1 MEEKIEEQTERLN
14 EAILNE
20 ALLKDKIYVIR
31 GVQVMLDSD
40 LAKIYG
46 YTTKRLNEQVKNNIE
61 KFDEEDLMFQLTKE
75 EVEELSR
82 SKILTLNNENPNL
95 KSKILTSSLTNENE
109 FLRSKKSTSNYEN
122 ENTSSRSNFSTLKSE
137 TNIRRGSNIKY
148 LPYAFTEQGV
158 YMLMTVLKGEL
169 ATKQSKALVRLFK
182 KMKDYVIE
190 NQEILNHRDFLRLSL
205 QTAENAQN
213 IVEFRQKLS
222 EIDDKVENVVSNL
235 GDMVRK
241 SELSPIM
248 LNLGKPEIPAGWLVL
263 NGQPVESDLAYQ
275 QIYTLANKSITIID
289 NYISLK
295 TLVLFKHTKQNVS
308 VTIFTD
314 NTNNGLH
321 KVEFDDFC
329 KEYPALKI
337 DIKKANNIF
346 HDRYIVLDYN
356 SPDEK
361 IYHCGSS
368 SKDGGRKIT
377 TITKIDDTSLYKPLL
392 AQLQNNQTLTLK

>member
-1 MEEKIEEQTERLN
+1 MEDKTE
-14 EAILNE
+14 IIIDDK
-20 ALLKDKIYVIR
+20 LLKDKIYLIR
-31 GVQVMLDSD
+31 GVQVILDSD
-40 LAKIYG
+40 LAEIYG

-75 EVEELSR
+75 E
-82 SKILTLNNENPNL
+82 KDITNNIN
-95 KSKILTSSLTNENE
+95 
-109 FLRSKKSTSNYEN
+109 LRSK
-122 ENTSSRSNFSTLKSE
+122 FSTLEQGKYS
-137 TNIRRGSNIKY
+137 KY

-182 KMKDYVIE
+182 QMKDYIVD
-190 NQEILNHRDFLRLSL
+190 NQQMINQRDFLRLSL

-213 IVEFRQKLS
+213 MIEFRNKLT

-248 LNLGKPEIPAGWLVL
+248 LNLGKPEISPGWIIL

-275 QIYTLANKSITIID
+275 QIYTLANKSIAIID

-295 TLVLFKHTKQNVS
+295 TLVLFKHAKQNVS
-308 VTIFTD
+308 ITIYTD
-314 NTNNGLH
+314 NINNGLH

-329 KEYPALKI
+329 KEYSGLKI
-337 DIKKANNIF
+337 DIKKADNIF
-346 HDRYIVLDYN
+346 HDRYIILDYN
-356 SPDEK
+356 TPDEK

-368 SKDGGRKIT
+368 SKDGGRKVT
-377 TITKIDDTSLYKPLL
+377 TITKIDDTSIYKPLL
-392 AQLQNNQTLTLK
+392 AQLQKKQILVLK

>member
-1 MEEKIEEQTERLN
+1 MEEQN
-14 EAILNE
+14 ELILGE
-20 ALLKDKIYVIR
+20 TQLKDKIYFIR
-31 GVQVMLDSD
+31 GVQIMLDSD
-40 LAKIYG
+40 LAEIYG
-46 YTTKRLNEQVKNNIE
+46 YTTKAFNQQVKNNIE

-75 EVEELSR
+75 EVKELSR
-82 SKILTLNNENPNL
+82 SKFSTLNND
-95 KSKILTSSLTNENE
+95 
-109 FLRSKKSTSNYEN
+109 FLRSKFLTS
-122 ENTSSRSNFSTLKSE
+122 KIE
-137 TNIRRGSNIKY
+137 TRGGRQYS
-148 LPYAFTEQGV
+148 PYAFTEQGV

-205 QTAENAQN
+205 QTADNAQN
-213 IVEFRQKLS
+213 IIEFRQKLT

-248 LNLGKPEIPAGWLVL
+248 LNLGKPEIPPGWLVL
-263 NGQPVESDLAYQ
+263 NGQPVENDLAYQ
-275 QIYTLANKSITIID
+275 QIYTLANKTITIID

-295 TLVLFKHTKQNVS
+295 TLVLFKHAKQNVS

-314 NTNNGLH
+314 NIHNGLH

-329 KEYPALKI
+329 KEYSGLKI
-337 DIKKANNIF
+337 DLRKANNIF
-346 HDRYIVLDYN
+346 HDRYIILDYN
-356 SPDEK
+356 TPDEK
-361 IYHCGSS
+361 IYLCGSS

-392 AQLQNNQTLTLK
+392 AQIQNNQTLQLK

>member
-1 MEEKIEEQTERLN
+1 MEEKTEIIIDEQ
-14 EAILNE
+14 I
-20 ALLKDKIYVIR
+20 LKDKIYLIR

-40 LAKIYG
+40 LAEIYG
-46 YTTKRLNEQVKNNIE
+46 YTTKAFNQQVKNNIE
-61 KFDEEDLMFQLTKE
+61 KFDEDFMFQLSE
-75 EVEELSR
+75 DEVKELSR
-82 SKILTLNNENPNL
+82 SKNMLLNNDFLRSKFLTSKQDDSNL
-95 KSKILTSSLTNENE
+95 KSKFLTSSLEPNPD
-109 FLRSKKSTSNYEN
+109 FLRSKFSTSK
-122 ENTSSRSNFSTLKSE
+122 TE
-137 TNIRRGSNIKY
+137 TRGGRQY
-148 LPYAFTEQGV
+148 APYAFTEQGV

-182 KMKDYVIE
+182 QMKDYIVD
-190 NQEILNHRDFLRLSL
+190 NQQMINQRDFLRLSL

-213 IVEFRQKLS
+213 IIEFRQKLT

-248 LNLGKPEIPAGWLVL
+248 LNLGKPEIPPGWLIL

-275 QIYTLANKSITIID
+275 QIYTLANKSIAIID

-295 TLVLFKHTKQNVS
+295 TLVLFKHAKQNVS
-308 VTIFTD
+308 VTIYTD

-329 KEYPALKI
+329 KEYSGLKI
-337 DIKKANNIF
+337 EIRKADNIF
-346 HDRYIVLDYN
+346 HDRYIILDYN
-356 SPDEK
+356 TPDEK

-368 SKDGGRKIT
+368 SKDGGRKVT
-377 TITKIDDTSLYKPLL
+377 TITKIDDTSIYKPLL
-392 AQLQNNQTLTLK
+392 SQLQKKQVLVLK

>member
-1 MEEKIEEQTERLN
+1 MEEQN
-14 EAILNE
+14 ELLLSE

-40 LAKIYG
+40 LAEIYG

-75 EVEELSR
+75 EVNELSR
-82 SKILTLNNENPNL
+82 SKFSTLNND
-95 KSKILTSSLTNENE
+95 
-109 FLRSKKSTSNYEN
+109 FLRSKFLTSKTDNDLEPKILRSKISTSK
-122 ENTSSRSNFSTLKSE
+122 TE
-137 TNIRRGSNIKY
+137 TRGGRQY
-148 LPYAFTEQGV
+148 VPYVFTEQGV

-205 QTAENAQN
+205 QTADNAQT
-213 IVEFRQKLS
+213 IIEFRQKLT

-248 LNLGKPEIPAGWLVL
+248 LNLGKPEIPPGWLVL
-263 NGQPVESDLAYQ
+263 NGQPVENDLAYQ
-275 QIYTLANKSITIID
+275 QIYTLANKTITIID

-295 TLVLFKHTKQNVS
+295 TLVLFKHAKQNVS

-314 NTNNGLH
+314 NIHNGLH

-329 KEYPALKI
+329 KEYSGLKI
-337 DIKKANNIF
+337 DLRKANNIF
-346 HDRYIVLDYN
+346 HDRYIILDYN
-356 SPDEK
+356 TPDEK
-361 IYHCGSS
+361 IYLCGSS

-377 TITKIDDTSLYKPLL
+377 TISKIDDTSLFKPILS
-392 AQLQNNQTLTLK
+392 QIQNNQILQLK

>member
-1 MEEKIEEQTERLN
+1 MEEKTE
-14 EAILNE
+14 IIIDDK
-20 ALLKDKIYVIR
+20 LLKDKIYLIR

-40 LAKIYG
+40 LAEIYG

-61 KFDEEDLMFQLTKE
+61 KFDEEDLMFRLSDD
-75 EVEELSR
+75 EVKELSK
-82 SKILTLNNENPNL
+82 SKNFTLNDD
-95 KSKILTSSLTNENE
+95 
-109 FLRSKKSTSNYEN
+109 FLRSKFSTSK
-122 ENTSSRSNFSTLKSE
+122 TE
-137 TNIRRGSNIKY
+137 TRGGRQY
-148 LPYAFTEQGV
+148 APYAFTEQGV

-182 KMKDYVIE
+182 QMKDYIVD
-190 NQEILNHRDFLRLSL
+190 NQQMINQRDFLRLSL

-213 IVEFRQKLS
+213 IIEFRQKLT

-248 LNLGKPEIPAGWLVL
+248 LNLGKPEIPPGWLIL

-275 QIYTLANKSITIID
+275 QIYTLANMSIIIID

-295 TLVLFKHTKQNVS
+295 TLVLFKHAKQNVS
-308 VTIFTD
+308 VTIYTD
-314 NTNNGLH
+314 NINNGLH

-329 KEYPALKI
+329 KEYSGLKI
-337 DIKKANNIF
+337 DIKKADNIF
-346 HDRYIVLDYN
+346 HDRYIIIDYN
-356 SPDEK
+356 TPDER

-368 SKDGGRKIT
+368 SKDGGRKVT
-377 TITKIDDTSLYKPLL
+377 TITKIDDTSIYKPLL
-392 AQLQNNQTLTLK
+392 AQLQKKQILVLK

>member
-1 MEEKIEEQTERLN
+1 MEEQN
-14 EAILNE
+14 ELILGE
-20 ALLKDKIYVIR
+20 TQLKDKIYVIR
-31 GVQVMLDSD
+31 GVQVMLDAD
-40 LAKIYG
+40 LAEIYG
-46 YTTKRLNEQVKNNIE
+46 YTTKAFNQQVKNNIE

-75 EVEELSR
+75 EKDVILR
-82 SKILTLNNENPNL
+82 SKFMTLENGNTNL
-95 KSKILTSSLTNENE
+95 RSKILTSSWGGT
-109 FLRSKKSTSNYEN
+109 RY
-122 ENTSSRSNFSTLKSE
+122 
-137 TNIRRGSNIKY
+137 I
-148 LPYAFTEQGV
+148 PYAFTEQGV

-213 IVEFRQKLS
+213 IVEVRQKLT

-248 LNLGKPEIPAGWLVL
+248 LNLGKPEIPPGWLIL
-263 NGQPVESDLAYQ
+263 NGQPVENDLAYQ
-275 QIYTLANKSITIID
+275 QIYTLANKTITIID

-295 TLVLFKHTKQNVS
+295 TLVLFKHAKQNVS

-329 KEYPALKI
+329 KEYSGLKI
-337 DIKKANNIF
+337 AIKKANNIF
-346 HDRYIVLDYN
+346 HDRYIILDYN
-356 SPDEK
+356 TPDEK

-392 AQLQNNQTLTLK
+392 AQLQNNQTLQLR

>member
-1 MEEKIEEQTERLN
+1 MEDKTE
-14 EAILNE
+14 IIIDDK
-20 ALLKDKIYVIR
+20 LLKDKIYLIR

-40 LAKIYG
+40 LAEIYG

-75 EVEELSR
+75 E
-82 SKILTLNNENPNL
+82 KDITNNIN
-95 KSKILTSSLTNENE
+95 
-109 FLRSKKSTSNYEN
+109 LRSK
-122 ENTSSRSNFSTLKSE
+122 FSTLEQGKYS
-137 TNIRRGSNIKY
+137 KY

-182 KMKDYVIE
+182 RMKDYIVD
-190 NQEILNHRDFLRLSL
+190 NQQMINQRDFLRLSL

-213 IVEFRQKLS
+213 IIEFRQKLT

-248 LNLGKPEIPAGWLVL
+248 LNLGKPEIPLGWLIL

-275 QIYTLANKSITIID
+275 QIYTLANKSIAIID

-295 TLVLFKHTKQNVS
+295 TLVLFKHAKQNVS
-308 VTIFTD
+308 VTIYTD
-314 NTNNGLH
+314 NINSGLH

-329 KEYPALKI
+329 KEYSGLKI
-337 DIKKANNIF
+337 DIKKADNIF
-346 HDRYIVLDYN
+346 HDRYIILDYN
-356 SPDEK
+356 TPDEK

-368 SKDGGRKIT
+368 SKDGGRKVT
-377 TITKIDDTSLYKPLL
+377 TITKIDDTSIYKPLL
-392 AQLQNNQTLTLK
+392 AQLQKKQILVLK

>member
-1 MEEKIEEQTERLN
+1 MEDKTE
-14 EAILNE
+14 IIIDDK
-20 ALLKDKIYVIR
+20 LLKDKIYIIR
-31 GVQVMLDSD
+31 GVQVILDSD
-40 LAKIYG
+40 LAEIYG

-75 EVEELSR
+75 E
-82 SKILTLNNENPNL
+82 KDITNNIN
-95 KSKILTSSLTNENE
+95 
-109 FLRSKKSTSNYEN
+109 LRSK
-122 ENTSSRSNFSTLKSE
+122 FSTLEQGKYS
-137 TNIRRGSNIKY
+137 KY

-182 KMKDYVIE
+182 QMKDYIVD
-190 NQEILNHRDFLRLSL
+190 NQQMINQRDFLRLSL

-213 IVEFRQKLS
+213 IIEFRQQLT

-248 LNLGKPEIPAGWLVL
+248 LNLGKPEIPPGWLIL

-275 QIYTLANKSITIID
+275 QIYTLATKSIAIID

-295 TLVLFKHTKQNVS
+295 TLVLFKHAKQNVS
-308 VTIFTD
+308 ITIYTD
-314 NTNNGLH
+314 NINNGLH

-329 KEYPALKI
+329 KEYSGLKI
-337 DIKKANNIF
+337 EIRKADNIF
-346 HDRYIVLDYN
+346 HDRYIILDYN

-368 SKDGGRKIT
+368 SKDGGRKVT
-377 TITKIDDTSLYKPLL
+377 TITKIDDTSIYKPLL
-392 AQLQNNQTLTLK
+392 AQLQKKQILVLK

>member
-1 MEEKIEEQTERLN
+1 MEEKTE
-14 EAILNE
+14 IIIDDK
-20 ALLKDKIYVIR
+20 LLKDKIYLIR

-40 LAKIYG
+40 LAEIYG

-75 EVEELSR
+75 E
-82 SKILTLNNENPNL
+82 KDITNNIN
-95 KSKILTSSLTNENE
+95 
-109 FLRSKKSTSNYEN
+109 LRSK
-122 ENTSSRSNFSTLKSE
+122 FSTLEQGKYS
-137 TNIRRGSNIKY
+137 KY

-182 KMKDYVIE
+182 RMKDYIVD
-190 NQEILNHRDFLRLSL
+190 NQQMINQRDFLRLSL

-213 IVEFRQKLS
+213 IIEFRQQLT

-248 LNLGKPEIPAGWLVL
+248 LNLGKPEIPPGWLIL

-275 QIYTLANKSITIID
+275 QIYTLANKSIAIID

-295 TLVLFKHTKQNVS
+295 TLVLFKHAKQNVS
-308 VTIFTD
+308 VTIYTD

-329 KEYPALKI
+329 KEYSGLKI
-337 DIKKANNIF
+337 DIKKADNIF
-346 HDRYIVLDYN
+346 HDRYIILDYN
-356 SPDEK
+356 TPNEK

-368 SKDGGRKIT
+368 SKDGGRKVT
-377 TITKIDDTSLYKPLL
+377 TITKIDDTSIYKPLL
-392 AQLQNNQTLTLK
+392 AKLQKNLPLILK

>member
-1 MEEKIEEQTERLN
+1 MEEKTE
-14 EAILNE
+14 IIIDDK
-20 ALLKDKIYVIR
+20 LLKDKIYLIR

-40 LAKIYG
+40 LAEIYG

-75 EVEELSR
+75 EAETILR
-82 SKILTLNNENPNL
+82 SKILTLEQEEYNLRSKFSTSSLENTPNSSRTKFSTLSEDKLNLRSNNSTLEQENLNL
-95 KSKILTSSLTNENE
+95 RSKILTSSWGGT
-109 FLRSKKSTSNYEN
+109 RYT
-122 ENTSSRSNFSTLKSE
+122 
-137 TNIRRGSNIKY
+137 
-148 LPYAFTEQGV
+148 PYAFTEQGV

-182 KMKDYVIE
+182 QMKDYIVD
-190 NQEILNHRDFLRLSL
+190 NQQTINQRDFLRLSL

-213 IVEFRQKLS
+213 IIKFRQKLT
-222 EIDDKVENVVSNL
+222 EIDDKVESVVSNL

-248 LNLGKPEIPAGWLVL
+248 LNLGKPEIPPRWLIL

-275 QIYTLANKSITIID
+275 QIYTLANKSIAIID

-295 TLVLFKHTKQNVS
+295 TLVLFKHAKQNVS
-308 VTIFTD
+308 VTIYTD
-314 NTNNGLH
+314 NINSGLH

-329 KEYPALKI
+329 KEYSGLKI
-337 DIKKANNIF
+337 DIKKADNIF
-346 HDRYIVLDYN
+346 HDRYIILDYN
-356 SPDEK
+356 TPDEK

-368 SKDGGRKIT
+368 SKDGGRKVT
-377 TITKIDDTSLYKPLL
+377 TITKIDDTSIYKPLL
-392 AQLQNNQTLTLK
+392 AQLQKKQILVLK

>member
-1 MEEKIEEQTERLN
+1 MEEKTEVIID
-14 EAILNE
+14 EK
-20 ALLKDKIYVIR
+20 LLKDKIYIIR
-31 GVQVMLDSD
+31 GVQVILDSD
-40 LAKIYG
+40 LAEIYG

-75 EVEELSR
+75 E
-82 SKILTLNNENPNL
+82 KDITNNIN
-95 KSKILTSSLTNENE
+95 
-109 FLRSKKSTSNYEN
+109 LRSK
-122 ENTSSRSNFSTLKSE
+122 FSTLEQGKYS
-137 TNIRRGSNIKY
+137 KY

-182 KMKDYVIE
+182 RMKDYIVD
-190 NQEILNHRDFLRLSL
+190 NQQMINQRDFLRLSL

-213 IVEFRQKLS
+213 IIEFRQKLT

-248 LNLGKPEIPAGWLVL
+248 LNLGKPEIPPGWLIL

-275 QIYTLANKSITIID
+275 QIYTLAYKSIAIID

-295 TLVLFKHTKQNVS
+295 TLVLFKHAKQNVS
-308 VTIFTD
+308 VTIYTD
-314 NTNNGLH
+314 NINSGLH

-329 KEYPALKI
+329 KEYSGLKI
-337 DIKKANNIF
+337 DIKKADNIF
-346 HDRYIVLDYN
+346 HDRYIILDYN
-356 SPDEK
+356 TPDEK

-368 SKDGGRKIT
+368 SKDGGRKVT
-377 TITKIDDTSLYKPLL
+377 TITKIDDTSIYKPLL
-392 AQLQNNQTLTLK
+392 AQLQKKQILVLK

>member
-1 MEEKIEEQTERLN
+1 MEEKTEIIIDEQ
-14 EAILNE
+14 I
-20 ALLKDKIYVIR
+20 LKDKIYLIR

-40 LAKIYG
+40 LAEIYG

-75 EVEELSR
+75 E
-82 SKILTLNNENPNL
+82 KDITNNIN
-95 KSKILTSSLTNENE
+95 
-109 FLRSKKSTSNYEN
+109 LRSK
-122 ENTSSRSNFSTLKSE
+122 FSTLEQGKYS
-137 TNIRRGSNIKY
+137 KY

-182 KMKDYVIE
+182 QMKDYIVD
-190 NQEILNHRDFLRLSL
+190 NQQMINQRDFLRLSL

-213 IVEFRQKLS
+213 IIKFRQKLT

-248 LNLGKPEIPAGWLVL
+248 LNLGKPEIPPGWLIL

-275 QIYTLANKSITIID
+275 QIYTLATKSIAIID

-295 TLVLFKHTKQNVS
+295 TLVLFKHAKQNVS
-308 VTIFTD
+308 VTIYTD
-314 NTNNGLH
+314 NINSGLH

-329 KEYPALKI
+329 KEYSGLKI
-337 DIKKANNIF
+337 DIKKADNIF
-346 HDRYIVLDYN
+346 HDRYIILDYN

-368 SKDGGRKIT
+368 SKDGGRKVT
-377 TITKIDDTSLYKPLL
+377 TITKIDDTSIYKPLL
-392 AQLQNNQTLTLK
+392 AQLQKKQILVLK

>member
-1 MEEKIEEQTERLN
+1 MEEKTE
-14 EAILNE
+14 IIIDDK
-20 ALLKDKIYVIR
+20 LLKDKIYLIR
-31 GVQVMLDSD
+31 GVQVILDSD
-40 LAKIYG
+40 LAEIYG

-75 EVEELSR
+75 E
-82 SKILTLNNENPNL
+82 KDITNNIN
-95 KSKILTSSLTNENE
+95 
-109 FLRSKKSTSNYEN
+109 LRSK
-122 ENTSSRSNFSTLKSE
+122 FSTLEQGKYS
-137 TNIRRGSNIKY
+137 KY

-182 KMKDYVIE
+182 RMKDYIVD
-190 NQEILNHRDFLRLSL
+190 NQQMINQRDFLRLSL

-213 IVEFRQKLS
+213 IIEFRQKLT

-248 LNLGKPEIPAGWLVL
+248 LNLGKPEIPPGWLIL

-275 QIYTLANKSITIID
+275 QIYTLANKSIAIID

-295 TLVLFKHTKQNVS
+295 TLVLFKHAKQNVS
-308 VTIFTD
+308 VTIYTD
-314 NTNNGLH
+314 NINSGLH

-329 KEYPALKI
+329 KEYSGLKI
-337 DIKKANNIF
+337 DIKKADNIF
-346 HDRYIVLDYN
+346 HDRYIILDYN
-356 SPDEK
+356 TPDEK

-368 SKDGGRKIT
+368 SKDGGRKVT
-377 TITKIDDTSLYKPLL
+377 TITKIDDTSIYKPLL
-392 AQLQNNQTLTLK
+392 AQLQKKQILVLK

>member
-1 MEEKIEEQTERLN
+1 MEEQN
-14 EAILNE
+14 ELILGE
-20 ALLKDKIYVIR
+20 TQLKDKIYFIR
-31 GVQVMLDSD
+31 GVQIMLDSD
-40 LAKIYG
+40 LAEIYG

-75 EVEELSR
+75 EVKELSR
-82 SKILTLNNENPNL
+82 SKIST
-95 KSKILTSSLTNENE
+95 SKI
-109 FLRSKKSTSNYEN
+109 
-122 ENTSSRSNFSTLKSE
+122 E
-137 TNIRRGSNIKY
+137 TRGGRQY
-148 LPYAFTEQGV
+148 APYAFTEQGV

-213 IVEFRQKLS
+213 IIEFRQKLT
-222 EIDDKVENVVSNL
+222 EIDDKGESVVSNL

-248 LNLGKPEIPAGWLVL
+248 LNLGKPEIPPGWLIL
-263 NGQPVESDLAYQ
+263 NGQPVENDLAYQ
-275 QIYTLANKSITIID
+275 QIYTLANKTITIID

-295 TLVLFKHTKQNVS
+295 TLVLFKHAKQNIS

-314 NTNNGLH
+314 NINNGLH
-321 KVEFDDFC
+321 KIEFDDFC
-329 KEYPALKI
+329 KEYSGLKI

-346 HDRYIVLDYN
+346 HDRYIILDYN
-356 SPDEK
+356 MPDEK
-361 IYHCGSS
+361 LYHCGSS

-392 AQLQNNQTLTLK
+392 AQIQNNQTLQLK

>member
-1 MEEKIEEQTERLN
+1 MEEQN
-14 EAILNE
+14 ELILGE
-20 ALLKDKIYVIR
+20 SQLKDKIYVIR

-40 LAKIYG
+40 LAEIYG

-75 EVEELSR
+75 EVKELSR
-82 SKILTLNNENPNL
+82 SKILTLNNE
-95 KSKILTSSLTNENE
+95 
-109 FLRSKKSTSNYEN
+109 FLRSKFSTSK
-122 ENTSSRSNFSTLKSE
+122 TE
-137 TNIRRGSNIKY
+137 TRGGRQYS
-148 LPYAFTEQGV
+148 PYAFTEQGV

-205 QTAENAQN
+205 QTADNAQN
-213 IVEFRQKLS
+213 IIEFRQKLT

-248 LNLGKPEIPAGWLVL
+248 LNLGKPEIPPGWLVL
-263 NGQPVESDLAYQ
+263 NGQPVENDLAYQ
-275 QIYTLANKSITIID
+275 QIYTLANKTITIID

-295 TLVLFKHTKQNVS
+295 TLVLFKHAKQNIS

-314 NTNNGLH
+314 NIHNGLH

-329 KEYPALKI
+329 KEYSGLKI

-346 HDRYIVLDYN
+346 HDRYIILDYN
-356 SPDEK
+356 TTDEK
-361 IYHCGSS
+361 LYHCGSS

-392 AQLQNNQTLTLK
+392 AQIQNNQTLQLK

>member
-1 MEEKIEEQTERLN
+1 MEEKTEVIIDEQ
-14 EAILNE
+14 I
-20 ALLKDKIYVIR
+20 LKDKIYLIR

-40 LAKIYG
+40 LAEIYG
-46 YTTKRLNEQVKNNIE
+46 YTTKAFNQQVKNNIE

-75 EVEELSR
+75 EAETILR
-82 SKILTLNNENPNL
+82 SKILTLEQEEYNLRSKFSTSSLENTPNSSRSNNSTLEQENLNL
-95 KSKILTSSLTNENE
+95 RSKILTSSWGGT
-109 FLRSKKSTSNYEN
+109 RYT
-122 ENTSSRSNFSTLKSE
+122 
-137 TNIRRGSNIKY
+137 
-148 LPYAFTEQGV
+148 PYAFTEQGV

-182 KMKDYVIE
+182 QMKDYIVD
-190 NQEILNHRDFLRLSL
+190 NQQMINQRDFLRLSL

-213 IVEFRQKLS
+213 IVEFRQKLT

-248 LNLGKPEIPAGWLVL
+248 LNLGKPEIPPGWLIL

-275 QIYTLANKSITIID
+275 QIYTLANKSISIID

-295 TLVLFKHTKQNVS
+295 TLVLFKHAKQNVS
-308 VTIFTD
+308 VTIYTD

-329 KEYPALKI
+329 KEYSGLKI
-337 DIKKANNIF
+337 DIKKADNIF
-346 HDRYIVLDYN
+346 HDRYIILDYN
-356 SPDEK
+356 TSDEK

-368 SKDGGRKIT
+368 SKDGGRKVT
-377 TITKIDDTSLYKPLL
+377 TITKIDDTSIYKPLL
-392 AQLQNNQTLTLK
+392 AQLQKKQTLVLK

>member
-1 MEEKIEEQTERLN
+1 MT
-14 EAILNE
+14 
-20 ALLKDKIYVIR
+20 LKK
-31 GVQVMLDSD
+31 
-40 LAKIYG
+40 
-46 YTTKRLNEQVKNNIE
+46 
-61 KFDEEDLMFQLTKE
+61 DE
-75 EVEELSR
+75 
-82 SKILTLNNENPNL
+82 IL
-95 KSKILTSSLTNENE
+95 KSKNSTSSLEKQTDSSRSDFLTLSEEN
-109 FLRSKKSTSNYEN
+109 FILRSK
-122 ENTSSRSNFSTLKSE
+122 FSTLEQGKYS
-137 TNIRRGSNIKY
+137 KY

-182 KMKDYVIE
+182 QMKDYIVD
-190 NQEILNHRDFLRLSL
+190 NQQTINQRDFLRLSL

-213 IVEFRQKLS
+213 IIEFRQQLT

-248 LNLGKPEIPAGWLVL
+248 LNLGKPEIPPGWLIL

-275 QIYTLANKSITIID
+275 QIYTLANKSIAIID

-295 TLVLFKHTKQNVS
+295 TLVLFKHAKQNVS
-308 VTIFTD
+308 VTIYTD

-329 KEYPALKI
+329 KEYSGLKI
-337 DIKKANNIF
+337 DIRKADNIF
-346 HDRYIVLDYN
+346 HDRYIILDYN
-356 SPDEK
+356 TSDEK

-368 SKDGGRKIT
+368 SKDGGRKVT
-377 TITKIDDTSLYKPLL
+377 TITKIDDTSIYKPLL
-392 AQLQNNQTLTLK
+392 AQLQKKQTLVLK

>member
-1 MEEKIEEQTERLN
+1 MEEKTEIIIDEQ
-14 EAILNE
+14 I
-20 ALLKDKIYVIR
+20 LKDKIYLIR

-40 LAKIYG
+40 LAEIYG
-46 YTTKRLNEQVKNNIE
+46 YTTKAFNQQVKNNIE
-61 KFDEEDLMFQLTKE
+61 KFDEEDLMFRLSDD
-75 EVEELSR
+75 EVKELSR
-82 SKILTLNNENPNL
+82 SKILTLNDDFL
-95 KSKILTSSLTNENE
+95 RSKILTSKQDDSNLKSKFLTSSLGSEYDSS
-109 FLRSKKSTSNYEN
+109 RSKKSTLKQEDCNLK
-122 ENTSSRSNFSTLKSE
+122 SNFSTSSWGGK
-137 TNIRRGSNIKY
+137 RK

-182 KMKDYVIE
+182 QMKDYIVD
-190 NQEILNHRDFLRLSL
+190 NQQMINQRDFLRLSL
-205 QTAENAQN
+205 QTAENAQS
-213 IVEFRQKLS
+213 IIEFRQKLT

-248 LNLGKPEIPAGWLVL
+248 LNLGKPEIPPGWLIL

-275 QIYTLANKSITIID
+275 QIYSLANMSITIID

-295 TLVLFKHTKQNVS
+295 TLVLFKHAKENVS
-308 VTIFTD
+308 VTIYTD

-329 KEYPALKI
+329 KEYSSLKI
-337 DIKKANNIF
+337 DIKKADNIF
-346 HDRYIVLDYN
+346 HDRYIILDYN
-356 SPDEK
+356 TPNEK

-368 SKDGGRKIT
+368 SKDGGRKVT
-377 TITKIDDTSLYKPLL
+377 TITKIDDTSIYKPLL
-392 AQLQNNQTLTLK
+392 AKLQKNLHLILK

>member
-1 MEEKIEEQTERLN
+1 MEEKTE
-14 EAILNE
+14 IIIDDK
-20 ALLKDKIYVIR
+20 LLKDKIYLIR
-31 GVQVMLDSD
+31 GVQVMIDSD
-40 LAKIYG
+40 LAEIYG

-75 EVEELSR
+75 EKDIILR
-82 SKILTLNNENPNL
+82 SKAMTLKKDEIL
-95 KSKILTSSLTNENE
+95 KSKNSTSSLEKQTDSSRSDFLTLSEEN
-109 FLRSKKSTSNYEN
+109 FILRSKL
-122 ENTSSRSNFSTLKSE
+122 STLEQGKYS
-137 TNIRRGSNIKY
+137 KY

-182 KMKDYVIE
+182 QMKDYIVD
-190 NQEILNHRDFLRLSL
+190 NQQMINQRDFLRLSL

-213 IVEFRQKLS
+213 IIEFRQKLT

-248 LNLGKPEIPAGWLVL
+248 LKLGKPEIPPGWLIL

-275 QIYTLANKSITIID
+275 QIYTLANKSIAIID

-295 TLVLFKHTKQNVS
+295 TLVLFKHAKQNVS
-308 VTIFTD
+308 VTIYTD

-329 KEYPALKI
+329 KEYSGLKI
-337 DIKKANNIF
+337 DIKKADNIF
-346 HDRYIVLDYN
+346 HDRYIIIDYN
-356 SPDEK
+356 TPDER

-368 SKDGGRKIT
+368 SKDGGRKVT
-377 TITKIDDTSLYKPLL
+377 TITKIDDTSIYKPLL
-392 AQLQNNQTLTLK
+392 AQLQKKQILVLK

>member
-1 MEEKIEEQTERLN
+1 MEEQN
-14 EAILNE
+14 ELILGE
-20 ALLKDKIYVIR
+20 SQLKDKIFVIR

-40 LAKIYG
+40 LAEIYG
-46 YTTKRLNEQVKNNIE
+46 YTTKAFNQQVKNNIE

-75 EVEELSR
+75 EKDVILR
-82 SKILTLNNENPNL
+82 SKFLTLENGNANL
-95 KSKILTSSLTNENE
+95 RSKILTSSWGGT
-109 FLRSKKSTSNYEN
+109 RYT
-122 ENTSSRSNFSTLKSE
+122 
-137 TNIRRGSNIKY
+137 
-148 LPYAFTEQGV
+148 PYAFTEQGV

-205 QTAENAQN
+205 QTADNAQN
-213 IVEFRQKLS
+213 IIEFRQKLT

-248 LNLGKPEIPAGWLVL
+248 LNLGKPEIPPGWLVL
-263 NGQPVESDLAYQ
+263 NGQPVENDLAYQ
-275 QIYTLANKSITIID
+275 QIYTLANKTITIID

-295 TLVLFKHTKQNVS
+295 TLVLFKHAKQNVS

-329 KEYPALKI
+329 KEYSGLKI

-346 HDRYIVLDYN
+346 HDRYIILDYN
-356 SPDEK
+356 MPDEK
-361 IYHCGSS
+361 LYHCGSS

-392 AQLQNNQTLTLK
+392 AQIQNNQTLQLK

>member
-1 MEEKIEEQTERLN
+1 MEEKTE
-14 EAILNE
+14 IIIDDK
-20 ALLKDKIYVIR
+20 LLKDKIYLIR

-40 LAKIYG
+40 LAEIYG

-75 EVEELSR
+75 EAETILR
-82 SKILTLNNENPNL
+82 SKILTLEQEEYNLRSKFSTSSLENTPNSSRTKFSTLSEDKLNLRSNNSTLEQENLNL
-95 KSKILTSSLTNENE
+95 RSKILTSSWGGT
-109 FLRSKKSTSNYEN
+109 RYT
-122 ENTSSRSNFSTLKSE
+122 
-137 TNIRRGSNIKY
+137 
-148 LPYAFTEQGV
+148 PYAFTEQGV

-182 KMKDYVIE
+182 QMKDYIVD
-190 NQEILNHRDFLRLSL
+190 NQQTINQRDFLRLSL

-213 IVEFRQKLS
+213 IIKFRQKLT

-248 LNLGKPEIPAGWLVL
+248 LNLGKPEIPPGWLIL

-275 QIYTLANKSITIID
+275 QIYTLANKSIAIID

-295 TLVLFKHTKQNVS
+295 TLVLFKHAKQNVS
-308 VTIFTD
+308 VTIYTD
-314 NTNNGLH
+314 NINSGLH

-329 KEYPALKI
+329 KEYSGLKI
-337 DIKKANNIF
+337 DIKKADNIF
-346 HDRYIVLDYN
+346 HDRYIILDYN

-368 SKDGGRKIT
+368 SKDGGRKVT
-377 TITKIDDTSLYKPLL
+377 TITKIDDTSIYKPLL
-392 AQLQNNQTLTLK
+392 AQLQKKQILVLK

>member
-1 MEEKIEEQTERLN
+1 MEEQNELLLN
-14 EAILNE
+14 ETQ
-20 ALLKDKIYVIR
+20 LKDKIYVIR

-40 LAKIYG
+40 LAEIYG

-75 EVEELSR
+75 ESDAILRSKYLILKNDNPNLR
-82 SKILTLNNENPNL
+82 SKIST
-95 KSKILTSSLTNENE
+95 SKI
-109 FLRSKKSTSNYEN
+109 
-122 ENTSSRSNFSTLKSE
+122 E
-137 TNIRRGSNIKY
+137 TRGGRQY
-148 LPYAFTEQGV
+148 APYAFTEQGV

-182 KMKDYVIE
+182 KMKDYIIE

-205 QTAENAQN
+205 QTADNAQN
-213 IVEFRQKLS
+213 IIEFQQKLT
-222 EIDDKVENVVSNL
+222 EIDDKVENVISNL

-248 LNLGKPEIPAGWLVL
+248 LNLGKPEIPSGWLIL
-263 NGQPVESDLAYQ
+263 NGQPVENDLAYQ
-275 QIYTLANKSITIID
+275 QIYTLANKTITIID

-295 TLVLFKHTKQNVS
+295 TLVLFKHAKQNVS

-314 NTNNGLH
+314 NIHNGLH

-329 KEYPALKI
+329 KEYSGLKI

-346 HDRYIVLDYN
+346 HDRYIILDYN
-356 SPDEK
+356 TPDEK
-361 IYHCGSS
+361 IYLCGSS

-377 TITKIDDTSLYKPLL
+377 TISKIETM
-392 AQLQNNQTLTLK
+392 